1 MNYILTSNIIQQST
15 TAFSMS
21 NSFLSTS
28 IYHISKCFFPN
39 IPISSHQPSLP
50 LPWWLGCRLIR
61 HAVPNHAPPPAWHKA
76 CGACGSRWRN
86 TMDFSDGFFCARSWG
101 KNQLSLYLEEKMV
114 KCRHTLG
121 SLYVTVWLSVIMF
134 PMSVAICYW
143 YCMLQKK
150 GESSPCRHK
159 KKTNKHKIASLM
171 PWTKHQYTFRFR
183 MDTDQTSISL

>member
-15 TAFSMS
+15 TAFNMS

-61 HAVPNHAPPPAWHKA
+61 HAVPNHVPPPAWHKA
-76 CGACGSRWRN
+76 CGACGRN
-86 TMDFSDGFFCARSWG
+86 TMDFRSFFFVPEVG
-101 KNQLSLYLEEKMV
+101 ENQLSLYLEEKMM

-121 SLYVTVWLSVIMF
+121 FLYVTVWLSVIMC
-134 PMSVAICYW
+134 PISVAICYW
-143 YCMLQKK
+143 YWD
-150 GESSPCRHK
+150 SSPCRHK
-159 KKTNKHKIASLM
+159 KKIDKAEIASLM
-171 PWTKHQYTFRFR
+171 PWTKKHQDTFRFR